1 MEASFMPFYD
11 FDKMGIMRYVNFQQM
26 VVTLFDPL
34 SAQLQNDKK
43 PQNHR
48 DWFLAN
54 CGTLVNS
61 KVPGFT

>member
-1 MEASFMPFYD
+1 MPFYD
-11 FDKMGIMRYVNFQQM
+11 FDKMGIMQYVNFQQM
-26 VVTLFDPL
+26 EATLFDPL

-43 PQNHR
+43 PKTHR

-61 KVPGFT
+61 KVPGFK